1 MAQPTI
7 PLQIWAESNVTL
19 PNAHTANKISPI
31 ADLWEKGWDLGEKP
45 ACEELNYVLN
55 MMTWW
60 MDYISNEQV
69 PGLANDYLRKDQ
81 NLNDVGNK
89 ATARTNL
96 DVYSKA
102 EGDNRY
108 VNVEGDTM
116 TGPLT
121 VPRITFPSDASD
133 TAHITTTLGTDQTYL
148 DFVIGDNPGVA
159 GQANVDIM
167 RFRFVPVNN
176 SGTISP
182 FNMMELNATSNG
194 VALLKVQGNITA
206 TGTTTTGTVSSTT
219 INNGSNIQ
227 TNSLGVNATATLQNL
242 VVKSNNATVGGRQ
255 IVRAVNSTASNA
267 NGDVYI
273 SIGVSDIRWSGEQ
286 NKVQVDFDQ
295 YGTRGRYA
303 HGPEGSV
310 LTGLI
315 DANSSGNAY
324 LEDIDEIR
332 FRFLQKALD
341 GVWYT
346 VGV

>member
-7 PLQIWAESNVTL
+7 PIQIWAENNIVL

-45 ACEELNYVLN
+45 TCEELNYVLN

-60 MDYISNEQV
+60 MSYTSTEQI
-69 PGLANDYLRKDQ
+69 PSLALSYLRKDQ
-81 NLNDVGNK
+81 NLNDVSNK
-89 ATARTNL
+89 ATARSNL
-96 DVYSKA
+96 DIYSKA
-102 EGDNRY
+102 ESDNRY
-108 VNVEGDTM
+108 VNVDGDVM
-116 TGPLT
+116 SGPLT

-133 TAHITTTLGTDQTYL
+133 TAHITTTVGADQTYL
-148 DFVIGDNPGVA
+148 DFVIGDNVGTA
-159 GQANVDIM
+159 GQPTVDIM

-176 SGTISP
+176 SATISP

-219 INNGSNIQ
+219 INNGGNIQ

-242 VVKSNNATVGGRQ
+242 VVNSNNATVGGRQ
-255 IVRAVNSTASNA
+255 IVRAVNGTASNA

-286 NKVQVDFDQ
+286 AKVQVDFEQ
-295 YGTRGRYA
+295 YGSNGRYA
-303 HGPEGSV
+303 HGPDGSV

-315 DANSSGNAY
+315 DANSSGDAY
-324 LEDIDEIR
+324 LHDIDEIR

-346 VGV
+346 VGL

>member
-1 MAQPTI
+1 MAIPTI
-7 PLQIWAESNVTL
+7 PLQIWAESDVVL

-31 ADLWEKGWDLGEKP
+31 ADLWDKGWDLGEKP

-60 MDYISNEQV
+60 MTYISDEQI
-69 PGLANDYLRKDQ
+69 PGLSNYYLRKDQ
-81 NLNDVGNK
+81 NLSDVSNIP
-89 ATARTNL
+89 TARSNL
-96 DVYSKA
+96 GVYSKS
-102 EGDNRY
+102 ESDSRY
-108 VNVEGDTM
+108 VNVDGDTM

-121 VPRITFPSDASD
+121 VPRITFPSDATD
-133 TAHITTTLGTDQTYL
+133 TAYITTTTGADQVYL
-148 DFVIGDNPGVA
+148 DFVIGDNLGTA
-159 GQANVDIM
+159 GSPLVDSM

-176 SGTISP
+176 SGTVSP

-219 INNGSNIQ
+219 INNGGNIQ
-227 TNSLGVNATATLQNL
+227 TTSLGVGGTATLQNL
-242 VVKSNNATVGGRQ
+242 VVNSNNATIGGRSV
-255 IVRAVNSTASNA
+255 VRAVNSTAANA
-267 NGDVYI
+267 NGDLYI

-286 NKVQVDFDQ
+286 NKVNVNFEN
-295 YGTRGRYA
+295 YGSGGRFARG
-303 HGPEGSV
+303 PDGSV

-315 DANSSGNAY
+315 DANASGDLY
-324 LEDIDEIR
+324 LHDIDEIR

-346 VGV
+346 VGL

>member
-7 PLQIWAESNVTL
+7 PLQIWAESDIVL

-31 ADLWEKGWDLGEKP
+31 ADLWAKGWDLGEKP

-60 MDYISNEQV
+60 MSYISTEQI
-69 PGLANDYLRKDQ
+69 PGMATDYLRKDQ

-89 ATARTNL
+89 TAARTNL
-96 DVYSKA
+96 DVYSKT

-133 TAHITTTLGTDQTYL
+133 TAHITTTVGADQTYL
-148 DFVIGDNPGVA
+148 DFVIGDNTGVA
-159 GQANVDIM
+159 GQPTVDVM

-176 SGTISP
+176 GNFISP
-182 FNMMELNATSNG
+182 FNMMELNATANG
-194 VALLKVQGNITA
+194 VALLRVQGNITA
-206 TGTTTTGTVSSTT
+206 TGTTTTGSLSSTT
-219 INNGSNIQ
+219 INNGGNIQ
-227 TNSLGVNATATLQNL
+227 TNSLGVGGTATLQNL
-242 VVKSNNATVGGRQ
+242 VVSSNNATVGGRS
-255 IVRAVNSTASNA
+255 IVRAVNNNAANA
-267 NGDVYI
+267 NGDVSI

-286 NKVQVDFDQ
+286 NKVNFDFENS
-295 YGTRGRYA
+295 GAIGRLARG
-303 HGPEGSV
+303 PDGSV

-315 DANSSGNAY
+315 DDNASGDIY
-324 LEDIDEIR
+324 LHDIDQIR
-332 FRFLQKALD
+332 FRFLQKAID
-341 GVWYT
+341 GIWYT
-346 VGV
+346 VGL

>member
-1 MAQPTI
+1 MAIPTI
-7 PLQIWAESNVTL
+7 PLQIWAESDVVL

-31 ADLWEKGWDLGEKP
+31 ADLWDKGWDLGEKP

-60 MDYISNEQV
+60 MSYISTEQI
-69 PGLANDYLRKDQ
+69 PGMAADYLRKDQ
-81 NLNDVGNK
+81 NLSDVENK

-96 DVYSKA
+96 EVYSKA

-159 GQANVDIM
+159 GQPNVDIM

-176 SGTISP
+176 SATVSP
-182 FNMMELNATSNG
+182 FNMMELNATGTNT
-194 VALLKVQGNITA
+194 ALLRVQGNITA
-206 TGTTTTGTVSSTT
+206 TGTMTTGTLASTT
-219 INNGSNIQ
+219 INNGGNIQ
-227 TNSLGVNATATLQNL
+227 TTSLGVSGTATLQNL
-242 VVKSNNATVGGRQ
+242 VVNSNNATVGGRS
-255 IVRAVNSTASNA
+255 IVRAVNSTAANA
-267 NGDVYI
+267 NGDLYI

-286 NKVQVDFDQ
+286 NKVQVDFEN
-295 YGTRGRYA
+295 YGSSGRLARG
-303 HGPEGSV
+303 PDGSV

-315 DANSSGNAY
+315 DANASGDLY
-324 LEDIDEIR
+324 LHDIDEIR

-341 GVWYT
+341 GIWYT
-346 VGV
+346 VGL

>member
-31 ADLWEKGWDLGEKP
+31 ADLWAKGWDLGEKP

-69 PGLANDYLRKDQ
+69 PGLANEYLRRDQ
-81 NLNDVGNK
+81 NLADLSDK
-89 ATARTNL
+89 AIARTNL

-102 EGDNRY
+102 EGDDRY
-108 VNVEGDTM
+108 VNVDGDTM

-121 VPRITFPSDASD
+121 LPRLNFTAADTD
-133 TAHITTTLGTDQTYL
+133 TAYITTTLGSDITL
-148 DFVIGDNPGVA
+148 FDFVVGDNVGTA
-159 GQANVDIM
+159 GTPLTDSI
-167 RFRFVPVNN
+167 RFRFVPVANE
-176 SGTISP
+176 GTLTA
-182 FNMMELNATSNG
+182 FTMVEMNAIANG
-194 VALLKVQGNITA
+194 TALLRVQGNITA
-206 TGTTTTGTVSSTT
+206 TGTTTTGTLSSTT
-219 INNGSNIQ
+219 INNGGNIQ
-227 TNSLGVNATATLQNL
+227 TNSLGVNGTATLQNL
-242 VVKSNNATVGGRQ
+242 VVNSNNATVGGRS
-255 IVRAVNSTASNA
+255 IVRAVNSTAANA

-286 NKVQVDFDQ
+286 NKVQVNFEN
-295 YGTRGRYA
+295 YGASGRFARG
-303 HGPEGSV
+303 PDGSV

-315 DANSSGNAY
+315 DANASGDPY
-324 LEDIDEIR
+324 LHDIDEIR

-346 VGV
+346 VGL

>member
-7 PLQIWAESNVTL
+7 PIQIWAESDIVL

-60 MDYISNEQV
+60 MSYISTEQI
-69 PGLANDYLRKDQ
+69 PGMANDYLRKDQ
-81 NLNDVGNK
+81 NLNDVVNK
-89 ATARTNL
+89 STARTNL

-116 TGPLT
+116 TGTLT

-219 INNGSNIQ
+219 INNGGNIQ

-242 VVKSNNATVGGRQ
+242 VVNSNNATVGGRQ

-286 NKVQVDFDQ
+286 SKVQVDFEQ
-295 YGTRGRYA
+295 YGSNGRYA
-303 HGPEGSV
+303 HGPDGSV

-315 DANSSGNAY
+315 DANSSGDAY
-324 LEDIDEIR
+324 LHDIDEIR

-346 VGV
+346 VGL